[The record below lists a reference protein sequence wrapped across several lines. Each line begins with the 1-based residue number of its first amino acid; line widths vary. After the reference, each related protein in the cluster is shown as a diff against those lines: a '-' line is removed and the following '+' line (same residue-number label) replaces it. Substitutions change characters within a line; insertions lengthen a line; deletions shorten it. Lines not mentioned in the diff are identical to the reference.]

1 MHKLFHLSGF
11 LVAIYYKIKAWN
23 RKRLALRRLKNIE
36 SQSSQNIVKVNCAI
50 LDFENKFNYYSYT
63 FTRKLNHFNHWQIYA
78 YTNHKNQT
86 EKDYDK
92 VILQLD
98 STIQNLFYS
107 KEYITAISNET
118 QNKLTNVVVNSIDI
132 NTQYKNKII
141 QESIDKDMLDNIF
154 DAPPSYIQS
163 NINNLCDDIHQL
175 SESEIEQQKMINNI
189 LEKLHNHYYYKKKFK
204 NHPHIPQYIYTVN

>member
-23 RKRLALRRLKNIE
+23 RKRLALRRLKKIE
-36 SQSSQNIVKVNCAI
+36 SQSSQTIVKVNCAI
-50 LDFENKFNYYSYT
+50 LDFENKFNYYSDT

-78 YTNHKNQT
+78 YTNHINQT
-86 EKDYDK
+86 ENEYDK

-107 KEYITAISNET
+107 KDHISTIGNQT
-118 QNKLTNVVVNSIDI
+118 QNELKNIFGNSIDS
-132 NTQYKNKII
+132 NTQHKNKII
-141 QESIDKDMLDNIF
+141 QESIDKEMLHDIF
-154 DAPPSYIQS
+154 DAPPSYIRS
-163 NINNLCDDIHQL
+163 NINKLCDDIHQL

-189 LEKLHNHYYYKKKFK
+189 LEKLHNHYYYKKKYK